1 MSHSVASRRYAKALY
16 LLAREQQALESIR
29 ADLEA
34 LTDLMETS
42 REWKLFVETP
52 VGSLAM
58 RGKILDT
65 LFAGK
70 LHATTLRFLHFIDS
84 KRRMNLLAPMRQAW
98 MALYD
103 DELGIR
109 RATAVSAIPLDAAQ
123 QQALAK
129 RLSDRMDAQVILTC
143 TVDPDLIGGIR
154 VLIGDQVLDYSIHSQ
169 LDALKKRLIYA

>member
-16 LLAREQQALESIR
+16 FLAREQQALEPIR

-42 REWKLFVETP
+42 REWKVFVETP
-52 VGSLAM
+52 VGPLAM

-65 LFAGK
+65 LFTGK
-70 LHATTLRFLHFIDS
+70 LHATTLRFLQFIDS
-84 KRRMNLLAPMRQAW
+84 KRRMNLLAAIRQAW

-129 RLSDRMDAQVILTC
+129 RLSDRMDAQIILTC
-143 TVDPDLIGGIR
+143 TVDPGLIGGIR
-154 VLIGDQVLDYSIHSQ
+154 VQIGDQVFDYSIHSQ